1 MSVKELKAELIRRIG
16 ISRQAVEARVKNIK
30 KYGPFSTDVAYGI
43 VAHIASIDPAKFIS
57 DQDILSSIRDGLDRI
72 AQIDSETI
80 IQKPKTIVKTV
91 TINIGK
97 QIKLNDPILD
107 KKILDDARDMTTT
120 YAELYVFENSVREL
134 INLVLSKQLGSNW
147 WNNANISKDLLD
159 KVQGRIDKEA
169 QNPWHGRR
177 GAHPIYYSDI
187 SDLIYIIRRHW
198 KLFSDFF
205 PRLEWI
211 SEKLEQ
217 ISFSRN
223 VVDHHNP
230 LSKHDRDRLTINLQ
244 DWQNQ
249 INAKKSLL

>member
-1 MSVKELKAELIRRIG
+1 MSVKELKVELIRRIG
-16 ISRQAVEARVKNIK
+16 ISRQAVEARVKSIK

-43 VAHIASIDPAKFIS
+43 IGHRANIDPAKFIS

-72 AQIDSETI
+72 AQIDAETI
-80 IQKPKTIVKTV
+80 KLKPKTIIKTV
-91 TINIGK
+91 TVNIGK

-147 WNNANISKDLLD
+147 WRNANISKELLD
-159 KVQGRIDKEA
+159 KVQGRIDKET

-187 SDLIYIIRRHW
+187 SDLINIIRRHW
-198 KLFSDFF
+198 KFFCDFF
-205 PRLEWI
+205 PRVEWI

-217 ISFSRN
+217 ISFFAQCSG
-223 VVDHHNP
+223 
-230 LSKHDRDRLTINLQ
+230 S
-244 DWQNQ
+244 
-249 INAKKSLL
+249 S